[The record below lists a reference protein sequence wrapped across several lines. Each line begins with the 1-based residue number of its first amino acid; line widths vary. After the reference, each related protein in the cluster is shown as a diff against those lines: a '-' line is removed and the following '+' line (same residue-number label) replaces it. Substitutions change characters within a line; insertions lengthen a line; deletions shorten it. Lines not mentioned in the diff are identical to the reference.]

1 MGVRSLLISQKFLIS
16 FAVNIVFLALIGFLF
31 SSSINSSVYSLETWK
46 NCESSY
52 IAYDAR
58 EFDNNCYY
66 YFGKNVSV
74 NLSTGDSVRVNADV
88 YQFVNGK
95 KYDNRSLLNQNNVM
109 NGEYADLK
117 ANEIAIPESL
127 SKKYNLNIGDHLY
140 VFGTNEHTIQYVFR
154 NLYDIKNP
162 SIDSNGSVVF
172 IGGDTAIAE
181 FDYYAGFGSINA
193 VYNEVYTFSKAK
205 SAFAGTTIVYCCL
218 TATLS
223 AIVELVI
230 MFFFRKAEMKNLYVD
245 WISGSKS
252 NYCRSLI
259 GVNALIYFVPAMLSS
274 MILAVTA
281 NYLSSIVI
289 VSTAFIFTIAK
300 MLVMR
305 IKIH

>member
-1 MGVRSLLISQKFLIS
+1 MGIRSLLISKKFLIS
-16 FAVNIVFLALIGFLF
+16 FAVNIIFLTLIGFLF
-31 SSSINSSVYSLETWK
+31 SSSINSSIYSLKTWN

-52 IAYDAR
+52 IAYDTR

-74 NLSTGDSVRVNADV
+74 NLSTGDSIRVNTDV

-95 KYDNRSLLNQNNVM
+95 KYDNRSLLNQDNIKD
-109 NGEYADLK
+109 GKYADLK
-117 ANEIAIPESL
+117 ANEIAIPESM
-127 SKKYNLNIGDHLY
+127 SKKYNLNIGNHLY
-140 VFGTNEHTIQYVFR
+140 VFGTKEYTIQYVFR

-172 IGGDTAIAE
+172 IGGETAITE
-181 FDYYAGFGSINA
+181 FTYYAVFGNTNA

-205 SAFAGTTIVYCCL
+205 STFIGTTTVYCCL
-218 TATLS
+218 TAILS
-223 AIVELVI
+223 LIVELVI

-245 WISGSKS
+245 WISGSKF

-259 GVNALIYFVPAMLSS
+259 GVNMLIYFAPAMLSS
-274 MILAVTA
+274 TILAFTA

-289 VSTAFIFTIAK
+289 VSTALIFTITK